1 MPPFPMQMPP
11 MIPMT
16 RTTSTTT
23 SSSTAATT
31 TTAAAATST
40 QERSID
46 PSNDVSNWS
55 EHVTNDGRRYWYNKA
70 IAQSTFEKPLVLK
83 TPEERSI
90 PPCKWKEY
98 SSSDGKKYYSD
109 GTTSLWEAPEEY
121 VTWKA
126 RMDQVE
132 LKAKAA
138 VAAAASSTS
147 SNGSTAAGYNMGAYQ
162 LSDDSIDTSNTHA
175 NNGSSYQKSS
185 KSDDIVIPTFAT
197 KAEAVAAF
205 KALLEEKKVSVTASI
220 RIVTETC
227 QSDGRWFA
235 LKTSGERKQALTEYQ
250 TQRQKIEREVQRNKD
265 KKARDSFLMMLA
277 ENTDIHSRTRW
288 RDASVLLQ
296 DDARYKN
303 VSDER
308 EREDLFNDFV
318 LELEKK
324 EKDDKAKQ
332 RTKVLLVL
340 TKIIDNLYDNGSITH
355 KSTWTE
361 MKGTLL
367 QRTQG
372 AEFKALN
379 ESDIRKHF
387 EEFLKKQEA
396 VFKEKERMEREEMER
411 ELLVKKEPFK
421 RELLK
426 LADDGKIN
434 VNTRWRELLEHGID
448 AWDSYQSLLSFYQSK
463 DTRAVGITGE
473 PRDAFDSILSD
484 VRNDFKVDKRVV
496 KDFLYDTQLDILKD
510 TPFSVLS
517 DAVRKFIN
525 EVAEK
530 SYKATNTSSVA
541 ASKSIAITTGNTEE
555 GEEVEDTLNRNRDIC
570 STKLQEMLSKR
581 PANLQIIFDDLV
593 SDAIEE
599 YKEEQKRMARKIERF
614 VQLLEEYFYRSDHV
628 DTTWSDAKKCL
639 SKHSAYDDLPKA
651 ERKRLFKEYM
661 TELETKVPSK
671 LKDDTEIGKKRK
683 LDE

>member
-1 MPPFPMQMPP
+1 M
-11 MIPMT
+11 
-16 RTTSTTT
+16 
-23 SSSTAATT
+23 
-31 TTAAAATST
+31 
-40 QERSID
+40 
-46 PSNDVSNWS
+46 
-55 EHVTNDGRRYWYNKA
+55 
-70 IAQSTFEKPLVLK
+70 
-83 TPEERSI
+83 
-90 PPCKWKEY
+90 
-98 SSSDGKKYYSD
+98 
-109 GTTSLWEAPEEY
+109 
-121 VTWKA
+121 
-126 RMDQVE
+126 
-132 LKAKAA
+132 
-138 VAAAASSTS
+138 
-147 SNGSTAAGYNMGAYQ
+147 
-162 LSDDSIDTSNTHA
+162 
-175 NNGSSYQKSS
+175 
-185 KSDDIVIPTFAT
+185 VIPTFAT

-250 TQRQKIEREVQRNKD
+250 TQRQKIEREIQRNKD

-332 RTKVLLVL
+332 RAKVLLLL
-340 TKIIDNLYDNGSITH
+340 TKVIDNLYDNGSITH

-361 MKGTLL
+361 MKGVLL

-372 AEFKALN
+372 PEFKAIN

-411 ELLVKKEPFK
+411 ELAAKKEPFK

-426 LADDGKIN
+426 LVADGKIN
-434 VNTRWRELLEHGID
+434 VNSRWRDLLEQCGID

-463 DTRAVGITGE
+463 DVRAVGITGE
-473 PRDAFDSILSD
+473 ARDAFDSILSD
-484 VRNDFKVDKRVV
+484 VRSDFKADKRVV
-496 KDFLYDTQLDILKD
+496 KDFLYDIQVDVLKD

-517 DAVRKFIN
+517 DAVQKFIN
-525 EVAEK
+525 DVAEK
-530 SYKATNTSSVA
+530 SYKATTSTATSSSSSSSAAAAAVAAASAA
-541 ASKSIAITTGNTEE
+541 ASKSIVMTAAGSTEE
-555 GEEVEDTLNRNRDIC
+555 GEEVEDTLNRSREVC
-570 STKLQEMLSKR
+570 STKLQDMLSKR

-593 SDAIEE
+593 ADAVEE
-599 YKEEQKRMARKIERF
+599 YKEEQKRLARKTERF

-651 ERKRLFKEYM
+651 DRKRLFKEYM

-671 LKDDTEIGKKRK
+671 LKDDTEVGKKRK